1 MKEKEVNKDYERQK
15 QILYV
20 EKDDGTYGPV
30 QTGSYLT
37 NNYLDDFWLK
47 KSNLEKQ
54 LAISICENEIS
65 PVNYFMVLNELS
77 ESELAARSGICLRR
91 VRKHLK
97 AAGFQ
102 KIRVSDLEKYAHVF
116 GIPVANLFQVILYE
130 DSDDIKSF
138 FIKDKS
144 PELFDITQVKT
155 DNPFFVKTQIK
166 RKQQ

>member
-1 MKEKEVNKDYERQK
+1 MKEKDVNKDYERQK

-37 NNYLDDFWLK
+37 NNYIDDFWFK

-54 LAISICENEIS
+54 LANRICVNDIS
-65 PVNYFMVLNELS
+65 PVYYFMVLNELS

-91 VRKHLK
+91 VKKHLTAK
-97 AAGFQ
+97 CFR
-102 KIRVSDLEKYAHVF
+102 KVRVSELEKYAHVF

-130 DSDDIKSF
+130 DSDDMKSY
-138 FIKDKS
+138 FIQDKS
-144 PELFDITQVKT
+144 SELFEITQTQT
-155 DNPFFVKTQIK
+155 DNPCFVMTQIK
-166 RKQQ
+166 RKKQ